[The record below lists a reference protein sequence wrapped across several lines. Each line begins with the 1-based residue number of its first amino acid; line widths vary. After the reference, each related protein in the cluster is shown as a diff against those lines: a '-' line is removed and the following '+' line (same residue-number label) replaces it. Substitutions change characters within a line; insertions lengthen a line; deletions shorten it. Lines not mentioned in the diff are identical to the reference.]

1 MFQGAT
7 AFNQDISGWNVS
19 EVTNMSSMFQD
30 ASAFNQDISG
40 WDISKVTN
48 YTNFSTIR
56 NGTATLDTT
65 YDYMS
70 PITMTVKLFIPK
82 FPISYSVSVKKDNTT
97 KQLESY
103 YTSYS
108 YTFIPFTSQL
118 TIDYLASVQL
128 SIVLTVFG
136 NTITIPSGFFS
147 ITPHVILMNS
157 SYDYFTNITGSLNTT
172 ETNSFQFKLNNTLF
186 GTGTLTN
193 KQFSF
198 NPYQKQVIPNFVGT
212 DVTLS
217 LVFSFITITT
227 NTFRITFSDSIPIMN
242 RLDYFKNTEVD
253 LPQPTSVSL
262 NLFPFSTI
270 IKTLDNSINSNQK
283 YIFNPFTN
291 KVLNKSLGINVYLSF
306 SFNGNIIISTI
317 FQITPPS
324 ILMNPSYNYFTDIT
338 ASLDIGSQSA
348 PTIITLNTKTL
359 TGTSTGTKY
368 TYTFNPFANQLVGYE
383 NKDFILT
390 FTFANGNKVD
400 STPFKITPYVISLFT
415 VYDYF
420 SMITIS
426 ELNLTPTQITTLGA
440 YKVELSYNTFKIGTM
455 GSRTDEGQTSI
466 LSTGTTFTTYSFNPF
481 QLLTRTEPFPTRS
494 NIPNSVTEN
503 KTNLLAYYL
512 NKTLTLSLVFN
523 SLTIHSTPFTIIP
536 YVIQLNLFYYSFSR
550 ITAFLNPGFNTT
562 ATVQI
567 KNGAQSISSTTVDIP
582 STITITPTV
591 LPVNVPLTLSF
602 TINGVDVI
610 SNPFTIKTY
619 KVQMEPSYHYFSTIT
634 AIVSLDY
641 TILSSLHSVILNGN
655 GVDGVSVI
663 KTYTNIL
670 DTISSKKFTLNP
682 YDIEPFVYYD
692 TFFLSFVF
700 ADSTINSTDFE
711 IIPPVVTI
719 NNPCDYFTD
728 SIATFDVAPTQRYTV
743 KLTSM
748 ELDSIDPPNQN
759 YTFNPYTKMVPS
771 SYLGSVTL
779 SFIFTNITVATTFEI
794 TTTPFKIYPFP
805 CNYFSGIT
813 AIFGFVPRLYTVN
826 CSTTTTITLDT
837 DVVSNLSSY
846 TFNPYSKSTDTV
858 IEFGTSTLIFVF
870 DTITVTSETFIIPYP
885 SIVVSP
891 SYDYFKDITVTLDT
905 RSIVVNPI
913 IKLLKGTL
921 SFPVDPVETLDYTNT
936 NNTYTF
942 NPYVDSVPSNYVSSV
957 QVSFIFGKV
966 TINSLPF
973 TMTTPPF
980 KIYPSPCNYFSGIT
994 AIFGFIPRLYTVN
1007 CSTTTLDTNVDS
1019 NLSSYTFTPYIK
1031 GLTTGNSSLSF
1042 VFSLSSGTIT
1052 VDSES
1057 FEITTLKIKMN
1068 KTYDYFK
1075 DITVDL
1081 GFIPTTNFTVTLH
1094 SNNNSRPITITP
1106 SDRYCTFNPYTNSV
1120 TSDYLSMPVHLSFI
1134 FGSVTVRSDDFTIT
1148 VPSIIV
1154 SPSYNY
1160 FKDITVA
1167 LDTGSIVVNP
1177 IIKLIKGTVSFP
1189 TSLTYTKTNNTYTFN
1204 PYANSVPSNYVSSV
1218 QVSFIF
1224 NFITITSASF
1234 QIKTVPFQMNDMYDY
1249 FTDITVDFGFTPRSY
1264 QVKLPNKINN
1274 DTIIT
1279 PGSSYTF
1286 NPYTNAMT
1294 NEYLNTP
1301 LTIKFTFDDI
1311 IILTTP
1317 FTITTSTIQMKQTYN
1332 YFQDITAKLEFNFN
1346 SYTVRLHGSK
1356 SSISLPDPTLATSYT
1371 FNPNDSSVFTKEYFN
1386 VPVTLY
1392 FIFDTIIVKST
1403 PFVIITPTIQMNPF
1417 YDYDEDITV
1426 QVGFPTS
1433 YTVQLYSS
1441 TDFISLPNPTSSA
1454 SYTFDPSQITTDYL
1468 NVPVTLFFN
1477 VNTSIVKSTSFR
1489 ITLPRSI

>member
-1 MFQGAT
+1 
-7 AFNQDISGWNVS
+7 
-19 EVTNMSSMFQD
+19 
-30 ASAFNQDISG
+30 
-40 WDISKVTN
+40 
-48 YTNFSTIR
+48 
-56 NGTATLDTT
+56 
-65 YDYMS
+65 
-70 PITMTVKLFIPK
+70 
-82 FPISYSVSVKKDNTT
+82 
-97 KQLESY
+97 
-103 YTSYS
+103 
-108 YTFIPFTSQL
+108 
-118 TIDYLASVQL
+118 
-128 SIVLTVFG
+128 
-136 NTITIPSGFFS
+136 
-147 ITPHVILMNS
+147 
-157 SYDYFTNITGSLNTT
+157 
-172 ETNSFQFKLNNTLF
+172 
-186 GTGTLTN
+186 
-193 KQFSF
+193 
-198 NPYQKQVIPNFVGT
+198 
-212 DVTLS
+212 
-217 LVFSFITITT
+217 
-227 NTFRITFSDSIPIMN
+227 
-242 RLDYFKNTEVD
+242 
-253 LPQPTSVSL
+253 
-262 NLFPFSTI
+262 
-270 IKTLDNSINSNQK
+270 
-283 YIFNPFTN
+283 
-291 KVLNKSLGINVYLSF
+291 
-306 SFNGNIIISTI
+306 
-317 FQITPPS
+317 
-324 ILMNPSYNYFTDIT
+324 
-338 ASLDIGSQSA
+338 
-348 PTIITLNTKTL
+348 
-359 TGTSTGTKY
+359 
-368 TYTFNPFANQLVGYE
+368 
-383 NKDFILT
+383 
-390 FTFANGNKVD
+390 
-400 STPFKITPYVISLFT
+400 
-415 VYDYF
+415 
-420 SMITIS
+420 MITIS

-440 YKVELSYNTFKIGTM
+440 YKVELSYNKIKIGYM

-610 SNPFTIKTY
+610 SNPFTINTY

-634 AIVSLDY
+634 AIVSLDD
-641 TILSSLHSVILNGN
+641 TILGSLRSVVLNGN

-663 KTYTNIL
+663 KTYTNISN
-670 DTISSKKFTLNP
+670 TISSKKFTLNP

-743 KLTSM
+743 TLTSM

-759 YTFNPYTKMVPS
+759 YTFNPYTKLVPS

-779 SFIFTNITVATTFEI
+779 SFIFTNITVATTFTI

-813 AIFGFVPRLYTVN
+813 AIFGFIPRRYTVN

-846 TFNPYSKSTDTV
+846 TFNPYSKSTDNV

-885 SIVVSP
+885 SIVVS
-891 SYDYFKDITVTLDT
+891 STYDYFKDITVTLDS

-913 IKLLKGTL
+913 IKLIKGTL
-921 SFPVDPVETLDYTNT
+921 SFPVDPVVTLDYTNT

-942 NPYVDSVPSNYVSSV
+942 NPYANSVTSNYVSSV

-973 TMTTPPF
+973 TITTPPF

-1007 CSTTTLDTNVDS
+1007 YSTTTLDTNVDS

-1120 TSDYLSMPVHLSFI
+1120 TTDYLSKSVYLSFI
-1134 FGSVTVRSDDFTIT
+1134 FGSVTVRSDDFTIS
-1148 VPSIIV
+1148 VPSIVV

-1160 FKDITVA
+1160 FKDITVK

-1177 IIKLIKGTVSFP
+1177 IVKLIKGTLSFP
-1189 TSLTYTKTNNTYTFN
+1189 VDPVATLRVINTNDTYTFN
-1204 PYANSVPSNYVSSV
+1204 PYVDSVPSGYT
-1218 QVSFIF
+1218 QVPVYLSFHVGV
-1224 NFITITSASF
+1224 ITITSASF
-1234 QIKTVPFQMNDMYDY
+1234 EIITTTTVEMNETYDY
-1249 FTDITVDFGFTPRSY
+1249 FTDITVDLGFTPRIPY
-1264 QVKLPNKINN
+1264 QVKLPNKINY
-1274 DTIIT
+1274 DTIT
-1279 PGSSYTF
+1279 SFSPYTF
-1286 NPYTNAMT
+1286 NPYTNEMK
-1294 NEYLNTP
+1294 NEYVNVP
-1301 LTIKFTFDDI
+1301 LIVYFKFDDI
-1311 IILTTP
+1311 IIQTTP
-1317 FTITTSTIQMKQTYN
+1317 FTITTSTIQMKQTYS
-1332 YFQDITAKLEFNFN
+1332 YFEDITAKLEFPTDN
-1346 SYTVRLHGSK
+1346 YKVRLHGSK

-1386 VPVTLY
+1386 VLVTLY

-1403 PFVIITPTIQMNPF
+1403 PFIIITPIIQMNPF
-1417 YDYDEDITV
+1417 YDYDKDITV

-1433 YTVQLYSS
+1433 YTVRLYSS